1 MNRIYGYAA
10 VAFLVLTLFA
20 AGPSFAV
27 EPNQGPAER
36 AGESVDEFGRDV
48 RDAGREALDAVTP
61 KENEGIDID
70 VHDRDKD
77 EK

>member
-1 MNRIYGYAA
+1 MKKIYGYAA
-10 VAFLVLTLFA
+10 VAFLALTLLA

-27 EPNQGPAER
+27 EFGQGPAER
-36 AGESVDEFGRDV
+36 AGESMDEFGRDT

-70 VHDRDKD
+70 VHPDRDN
-77 EK
+77 